1 MLQVA
6 IVNEE
11 LGKEGRPYNLV
22 DEDPEEL
29 VIH

>member
-1 MLQVA
+1 MLEVA

-11 LGKEGRPYNLV
+11 QGEGRPYNLV